1 MGKRMVMV
9 TAVLL
14 GILLG
19 FFGVFNSVFADGG
32 TLERLVTV
40 AVVLIIYAGLGALWG
55 FFAPERPW
63 RWVLALA
70 LPGIIFLAVY
80 MLKEYNPFYLVYMVL
95 ILCLSS
101 LGVYGGQALRRQ
113 R

>member
-1 MGKRMVMV
+1 MGKILLMVI
-9 TAVLL
+9 AVLL
-14 GILLG
+14 GIFLG
-19 FFGVFNSVFADGG
+19 FFGVFNSVFSDGG
-32 TLERLVTV
+32 ALERRVTI

-70 LPGIIFLAVY
+70 LPGMIFLAVY
-80 MLKEYNPFYLVYMVL
+80 MLREYNPFYLVYMVF

-101 LGVYGGQALRRQ
+101 LGVYGGQALRR
-113 R
+113 RR